1 MKIPRDLSGAQ
12 LVKVLCRDWGY
23 RVVHQEGSHIILQT
37 EEPSHQRLSVPN
49 HNPVR
54 VGTLN
59 SIIRAV
65 SQHKGVERQE
75 LLETLR

>member
-23 RVVHQEGSHIILQT
+23 RIVHQEGSHIILQT
-37 EEPSHQRLSVPN
+37 DMPTLQRLSVPN
-49 HNPVR
+49 HNPLR

-59 SIIRAV
+59 GIVRAV
-65 SQHKGVERQE
+65 GAHKGVERQK
-75 LLETLR
+75 LLDTLR

>member
-1 MKIPRDLSGAQ
+1 MKIPRDLTGAQ

-37 EEPSHQRLSVPN
+37 EEPSHQRLSIPN

-65 SQHKGVERQE
+65 SRHKGVERQE
-75 LLETLR
+75 LLDTLR